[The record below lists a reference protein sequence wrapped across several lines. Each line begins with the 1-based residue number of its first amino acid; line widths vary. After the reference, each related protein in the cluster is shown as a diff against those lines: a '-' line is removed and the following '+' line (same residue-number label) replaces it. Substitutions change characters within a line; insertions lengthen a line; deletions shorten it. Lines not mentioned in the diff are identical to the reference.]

1 MCSYTLKQNIS
12 IKALIRSQRLSN
24 FIYDA
29 KELALPEEIETG
41 EWVDE
46 PLSKEQSKTYA
57 QSAAYTKSL
66 QEKKQTTIRFAV
78 SDLVIIKAR
87 AKEMGIG
94 YQNLIQALV
103 HNYAH
108 DKTKLGL

>member
-1 MCSYTLKQNIS
+1 MKKDKIL
-12 IKALIRSQRLSN
+12 
-24 FIYDA
+24 YDA
-29 KELALPEEIETG
+29 EELRLLEEIGRG
-41 EWVDE
+41 EWIDE
-46 PLSKEQSKTYA
+46 PLTKAASEAYA

-66 QEKKQTTIRFAV
+66 QEKKQTTIRFSV

-94 YQNLIQALV
+94 YQNLIQTLV

-108 DKTKLGL
+108 YKIKLGL

>member
-1 MCSYTLKQNIS
+1 MAKN
-12 IKALIRSQRLSN
+12 K

-29 KELALPEEIETG
+29 EELELLEEIENA
-41 EWVDE
+41 EWVSVK
-46 PLSKEQSKTYA
+46 LTKKQSDTYA
-57 QSAAYTKSL
+57 QSAAYTQAL

-78 SDLVIIKAR
+78 SDLAIIKAR

-94 YQNLIQALV
+94 YQNLIQTLV

>member
-1 MCSYTLKQNIS
+1 MK
-12 IKALIRSQRLSN
+12 KDK

-29 KELALPEEIETG
+29 EELTLLEEIENEAWQDT
-41 EWVDE
+41 
-46 PLSKEQSKTYA
+46 PLTQKEKERYA

-78 SDLVIIKAR
+78 SDLAIIKAK